1 MEIRPVK
8 RSGMLTFAGV
18 VLVLAGAI
26 NLLDGIVA
34 LTKDEYFRADQLLF
48 GDLSAWGF
56 WWLFVGLLMLWA
68 GSQVVQRKE
77 SGLGLGVGIAGLNIF
92 TQLMFIKA
100 YPGWSISIM
109 VLDLIV
115 IWALCANADEFE

>member
-34 LTKDEYFRADQLLF
+34 LTKDEHFVVDELLF
-48 GDLSAWGF
+48 GDLSGWGY
-56 WWLFVGLLMLWA
+56 WWIFVGLLMLWA
-68 GSQVVQRKE
+68 GAQVIQRKE
-77 SGLGLGVGIAGLNIF
+77 SGLGLGIGIAGLNIF
-92 TQLMFIKA
+92 TQLMFFNA
-100 YPGWSISIM
+100 YPAWAVSIM
-109 VLDLIV
+109 VLDLVV
-115 IWALCANADEFE
+115 IWALCSNADEFE

>member
-34 LTKDEYFRADQLLF
+34 LVKDEHFVVDELLF
-48 GDLSAWGF
+48 GDLSGWGY
-56 WWLFVGLLMLWA
+56 WWIFVGLLMLWA
-68 GSQVVQRKE
+68 GSQVIQRKE

-92 TQLMFIKA
+92 TQLMFFNA
-100 YPGWSISIM
+100 YPAWSVSIM
-109 VLDLIV
+109 VLDLVV
-115 IWALCANADEFE
+115 IWALCSNADEFE

>member
-8 RSGMLTFAGV
+8 RSVMLTFAGV

-34 LTKDEYFRADQLLF
+34 LTKDEHFRADELLF

-68 GSQVVQRKE
+68 GFQVVQTQGVRPRARHRNRRAE
-77 SGLGLGVGIAGLNIF
+77 HLHPADVLQRLSRLVGLDHGAR
-92 TQLMFIKA
+92 
-100 YPGWSISIM
+100 PGRHLRP
-109 VLDLIV
+109 VL
-115 IWALCANADEFE
+115 ERR

>member
-34 LTKDEYFRADQLLF
+34 LVKDEHFRADELLF
-48 GDLSAWGF
+48 GDLSA
-56 WWLFVGLLMLWA
+56 LGLLVDLRGA
-68 GSQVVQRKE
+68 ADAVGRRPRSSSARSPASGSA
-77 SGLGLGVGIAGLNIF
+77 SGS
-92 TQLMFIKA
+92 
-100 YPGWSISIM
+100 PG
-109 VLDLIV
+109 
-115 IWALCANADEFE
+115 